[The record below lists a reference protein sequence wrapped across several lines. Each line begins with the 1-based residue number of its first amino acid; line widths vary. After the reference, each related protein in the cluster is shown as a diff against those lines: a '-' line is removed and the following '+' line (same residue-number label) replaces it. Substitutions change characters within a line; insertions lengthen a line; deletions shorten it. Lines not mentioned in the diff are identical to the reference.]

1 MNSQPDTQVCY
12 LNTTCC
18 GGIVTV
24 LIFMGGTDRVWLALQ
39 VHLARS

>member
-18 GGIVTV
+18 GGIITV
-24 LIFMGGTDRVWLALQ
+24 LIFMGGTNRV
-39 VHLARS
+39 